1 MCVNV
6 DGGGGN
12 QPNKR
17 RAHPLSIPCG
27 SLGKH
32 RVVYGPRFHRN
43 HPITGFPLSSLS
55 VCSLYILFGV
65 CVCVI
70 GLLLFVSAVKSATPT
85 FYLLFLG
92 RCASS
97 SSSFSTW
104 ATQTEPSQK
113 PTKHTICGAAC
124 DKRSHILLRDH
135 HDYYGPTKTLPT
147 LCFGRVP
154 HSCASVFRLWLGSA
168 RRDPGRER
176 EQNAWPRESTPVSFL
191 YRENKFYSR
200 RRWNARR
207 ETAFALTPLLLLV
220 HPPALISVTFRA
232 SKAHTV
238 LRLCFKVFCLH
249 LVWVWIFFICVFVF
263 YVYMFSS
270 QMVPDLIRNFVCVQ
284 KCIFV
289 RLLDFVL
296 AFLNCF
302 FFLLLLIVYRN
313 KKST

>member
-1 MCVNV
+1 MSMV
-6 DGGGGN
+6 GGGN

-113 PTKHTICGAAC
+113 PTKHCMRGSMRQAFPHFTA
-124 DKRSHILLRDH
+124 RSSRLLWANKNITH
-135 HDYYGPTKTLPT
+135 TLFRPSSPR
-147 LCFGRVP
+147 FHVP
-154 HSCASVFRLWLGSA
+154 PLAGQRETWSGQ
-168 RRDPGRER
+168 RER

-302 FFLLLLIVYRN
+302 FFNYY
-313 KKST
+313 